1 MTLAAEDSV
10 FPLVRR
16 GWSTLAASLAVCA
29 AYSTV
34 GAAGIQLLHRILAPA
49 MAAIAPT
56 LGLPWLPVG
65 IGVGGLLMFGTRAW
79 PGVFVGSCIVW
90 GVVQGDVWGT
100 VLIDAAGETLSIVVI
115 TRLLIAWHYRPSVSR
130 YQDALLLIFAAALGR
145 LVSSG
150 IDIGAVLAAPWLDTR
165 TGVHVILEAAGVVR
179 SGNSLTVSSAVLAFA
194 ARWWANSAVGVVL
207 VVPLL
212 GFLTSTEE
220 RRHRGSRTEL
230 LLWIVVSAAWLLA
243 ALSLQGPEPRVAIL
257 GAALVLVVWAAHRF
271 GVAIASIGT
280 LVFSMAAT
288 VGFGLQLGTFA
299 GIGGREGIEVAWG
312 FIGLLTGAGLFLS
325 ALLSGLERAQR
336 QSAASAERYRR
347 LFFANPSPM
356 WAEEVGT
363 GRILAVNAS
372 AVAVY
377 GYSEPEF
384 LRLHSTDL
392 WLARDEAL
400 HSDPEAMPDVG
411 LPSMATH
418 RTASGR
424 ELDVEVTEVPVQ
436 LDQTAVRICIID
448 IVGERNEL
456 RLAVLNATDLER
468 QRLGQQIRETLG
480 PILARLGA
488 SADEIL
494 EAAASHSS
502 ITRERLATIEKDAS
516 AATKMCRQLSRDAS
530 LIHFVSGDLIEALRR
545 LPEDLAVSGGPAV
558 RVSVHSFA
566 PVRLSLER
574 SEHIFGVARDAVK
587 SALLRRNVQSVHL
600 IIDVTAESLEIT
612 IEDDGLPTDPQTRA
626 DVGGVSA
633 LGVRAAAARAR
644 LDIGPAHNGRNR
656 VRVECRQTPEVAV
669 PAAAPQPVAAQSDQL
684 YVSNLPVVDRSRHA
698 PDGWQVVL
706 RGLLLYVAYVAAGA
720 ASFKF
725 LQIVG
730 SRHVSFVPPL
740 AVPWLAN
747 GIAVAALLRWGER
760 YALIIL
766 AASITLWGGVAH
778 DPGVAVV
785 VDAVG
790 ETLATLLIVRLL
802 AYWGFHLG
810 FDRFRDFVALVAAAA
825 VGRAVA
831 GAVDILALDLTI
843 ALTPGA
849 LTPAMIQSYSPTGEL
864 LDVTRL
870 LLVGIARWW
879 INGLAGVVL
888 VVPVVVPLS
897 RELRR
902 LWLSRWRELA
912 LFAFALGLAAIAV
925 AGGPASTW
933 RLPAL
938 SLSFVLVGWSSLRFG
953 VVVASAATLILSLAA
968 TLGFGIGYG
977 PLSAS
982 ETGEGAEVLWG
993 FIGLLAATSLFLTT
1007 VVAEYGNA
1015 LGTLEAL
1022 KARFEAFLEAL
1033 PMPLYAFSEAT
1044 GRMTMV
1050 NQAATRKYG
1059 YTRAEFLS
1067 MPPGALQAETTA
1079 SALSAKQRGFTDRT
1093 VISSVHRMQSGRK
1106 FEVELSVTPVNVGGD
1121 TEDLCFAIDVTERND
1136 LRRRLLEA
1144 SDVERRRL
1152 AHELHD
1158 GLGQILTGLSLGVT
1172 SLCRVMER
1180 GGSTG
1185 IAGAEFVAEAIREA
1199 TNACTQIVQGLSPL
1213 ESMGGDLLAALR
1225 NLPMQIPPQSREK
1238 LVVEIRSEAAV
1249 VVPLPVREHLYQIAR
1264 ECVNNALKHANATR
1278 IRVSATI
1285 TLRDITIRVED
1296 NGVGFDPAAGRSTGV
1311 GLLSLA
1317 LRADAVR
1324 GRLSIRRRTMGGT
1337 EVSCVCPL
1345 QGD

>member
-1 MTLAAEDSV
+1 MAVTAEDSV

-16 GWSTLAASLAVCA
+16 GWSTLAAGLAVCA
-29 AYSTV
+29 AYSAV
-34 GAAGIQLLHRILAPA
+34 GIAGIQLLHRIFEPG

-65 IGVGGLLMFGTRAW
+65 IGVAGLLVFGARAW
-79 PGVFVGSCIVW
+79 PGVFAGSCIVW
-90 GVVQGDVWGT
+90 GVVQGDIWGT
-100 VLIDAAGETLSIVVI
+100 VLIDATGETLSIVLI
-115 TRLLIAWHYRPSVSR
+115 TRMLIAWHYRPSVSR

-145 LVSSG
+145 LLSSG
-150 IDIGAVLAAPWLDTR
+150 IDIGVVLAAPFLDTR
-165 TGVHVILEAAGVVR
+165 TGTHAILEAAGVVR

-220 RRHRGSRTEL
+220 RRHRGTRAEL
-230 LLWIVVSAAWLLA
+230 LLWIAVSAAWLLA
-243 ALSLQGPEPRVAIL
+243 ALSLQGPAPRVAIL

-271 GVAIASIGT
+271 GVAIASIAT
-280 LVFSMAAT
+280 LIFSMAAT

-377 GYSEPEF
+377 GYSEQEF
-384 LRLHSTDL
+384 LRLSSTDL
-392 WLARDEAL
+392 WPARDAPL
-400 HSDPEAMPDVG
+400 QSDPEAMPDLG

-494 EAAASHSS
+494 EAAASHRS
-502 ITRERLATIEKDAS
+502 ITRERLAAIEKDAS

-545 LPEDLAVSGGPAV
+545 LPEDLAVSGGPTV

-612 IEDDGLPTDPQTRA
+612 IEDDGLPTDPTRA
-626 DVGGVSA
+626 DAGGVSA

-656 VRVECRQTPEVAV
+656 VRVECRQTPDVAV

-684 YVSNLPVVDRSRHA
+684 YASNVPVVDRPRQA
-698 PDGWQVVL
+698 PAGWQVVV
-706 RGLLLYVAYVAAGA
+706 RGLLLFVAYVAVGA

-740 AVPWLAN
+740 AIPWLAN

-760 YALIIL
+760 YAVIIL

-778 DPGVAVV
+778 DPGIAVV

-790 ETLATLLIVRLL
+790 ETLGTLLIVRLL
-802 AYWGFHLG
+802 AFWGFHLG

-825 VGRAVA
+825 VGRAFA
-831 GAVDILALDLTI
+831 GVVDILALDLTI
-843 ALTPGA
+843 ALTPSA

-870 LLVGIARWW
+870 LLVGISRWW

-888 VVPVVVPLS
+888 VVPVVVPFS

-902 LWLSRWRELA
+902 LWLSRWRELG
-912 LFAFALGLAAIAV
+912 LFAFALGLAAIEV

-938 SLSFVLVGWSSLRFG
+938 SLSFVLVAWSSLRFG
-953 VVVASAATLILSLAA
+953 VAVASMATLILSLAA
-968 TLGFGIGYG
+968 TLGYGIGHG

-993 FIGLLAATSLFLTT
+993 FIGLLAATGLFLTT

-1067 MPPGALQAETTA
+1067 MPPGALQAETAA
-1079 SALSAKQRGFTDRT
+1079 SGLSAKQRGFTDRT

-1199 TNACTQIVQGLSPL
+1199 TNACTHIVQGLSPL

-1225 NLPMQIPPQSREK
+1225 NMPMQIPPQSRDK
-1238 LVVEIRSEAAV
+1238 LVVEIRSEAEVA
-1249 VVPLPVREHLYQIAR
+1249 VPLSVREHLYQIAR

-1285 TLRDITIRVED
+1285 TSRDVTIRVED
-1296 NGVGFDPAAGRSTGV
+1296 NGVGFDPAAGRSAGV

-1337 EVSCVCPL
+1337 EVSCSCPL
-1345 QGD
+1345 PGD